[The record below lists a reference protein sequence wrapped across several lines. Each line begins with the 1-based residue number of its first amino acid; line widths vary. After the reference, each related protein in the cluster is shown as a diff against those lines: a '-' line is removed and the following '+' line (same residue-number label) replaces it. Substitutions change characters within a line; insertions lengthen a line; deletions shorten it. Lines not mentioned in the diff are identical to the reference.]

1 MPFPVGAAIL
11 GGSMLGS
18 ALLNRRSGGS
28 GGGSSPRIRRVPT
41 MTHRQE
47 RLQRRLQDV
56 FQDQYRKGVANRAV
70 FQAGKN
76 NLLSL
81 LNGSDRSYE
90 DFTRPALREFQD
102 RILPM
107 LRERLVGGDERYTSS
122 FQNAALEAAN
132 KLEEGLNAQRS
143 GLRVSSIGPALQY
156 ALAPTDQ
163 ALQLLQYSFLPKY
176 ATGVMPAQPARPS
189 AFAQFA
195 SPILSGIGGGLGM
208 GLGAGAAGFGSS
220 LFSRGGISPAS
231 SSLGG
236 VNFLG

>member
-1 MPFPVGAAIL
+1 MPFPIGAAIL

-28 GGGSSPRIRRVPT
+28 EGGASPRIRRVPT

-56 FQDQYRKGVANRAV
+56 FKDQYRKGVANRAV

-90 DFTRPALREFQD
+90 DFTRPALREFQE

-107 LRERLVGGDERYTSS
+107 LRERLVGGDERYTSA
-122 FQNAALEAAN
+122 FQNAAFDAAN
-132 KLEEGLNAQRS
+132 KLEENLNAQKS
-143 GLRVSSIGPALQY
+143 GLRFSAIGPALQY
-156 ALAPTDQ
+156 AVAPSDQ
-163 ALQLLQYSFLPKY
+163 ALQLLQYSFLPRH
-176 ATGVMPAQPARPS
+176 ATGVIPPQPARPS

-208 GLGAGAAGFGSS
+208 GLGAGAANFGSG
-220 LFSRGGISPAS
+220 LFRSGGVPSAS

-236 VNFLG
+236 VNFLS